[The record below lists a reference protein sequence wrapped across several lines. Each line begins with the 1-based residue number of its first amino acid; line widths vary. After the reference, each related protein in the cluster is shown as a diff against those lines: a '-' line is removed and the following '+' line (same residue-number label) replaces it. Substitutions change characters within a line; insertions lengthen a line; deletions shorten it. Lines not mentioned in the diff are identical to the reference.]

1 MNAGICKIRLHIPDN
16 HSLKEKR
23 RVVKS
28 ITSRLR
34 NQFNISVAEVDDYDL
49 WQMATLGISCVSNHN
64 HHVDEVLTKIINYI
78 NQHYPELEIVD
89 QYIEI
94 LQGY

>member
-64 HHVDEVLTKIINYI
+64 HHVDETLTKVVNYI
-78 NQHYPELEIVD
+78 TQQYPELEIVD
-89 QYIEI
+89 REMEI